1 MQDNIII
8 FGAGV
13 SADAGIPLLANF
25 VDKMW
30 EYAVR
35 GKNGQHELTDDDK
48 VIFKKVLEI
57 REELNGYH
65 GRASLDDRNIE
76 DILSILSFNL
86 VRGNSMD
93 KEKLDWMTK
102 AIVRTIELS
111 SNIKFALTDK
121 GMSIL
126 SGGS

>member
-1 MQDNIII
+1 MKDNIII

-30 EYAVR
+30 EFAVR
-35 GKNGQHELTDDDK
+35 GKNGQDELSDEDK
-48 VIFKKVLEI
+48 IIFKKVLDI

-86 VRGNSMD
+86 VNRNKPD
-93 KEKLDWMTK
+93 EEKL
-102 AIVRTIELS
+102 E
-111 SNIKFALTDK
+111 
-121 GMSIL
+121 
-126 SGGS
+126 